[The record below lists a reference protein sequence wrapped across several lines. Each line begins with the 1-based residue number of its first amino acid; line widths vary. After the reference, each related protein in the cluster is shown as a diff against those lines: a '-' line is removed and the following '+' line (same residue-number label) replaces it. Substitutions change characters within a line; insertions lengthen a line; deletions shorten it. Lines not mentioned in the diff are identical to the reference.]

1 MARRAVVPTI
11 ISSREFNHDI
21 GGAKRAAETGPV
33 IVTDRGTPA
42 FVLLQY
48 EEYRRLA
55 SQGAASILDLL
66 DHPESEDIDFDP
78 PRLGQE
84 VLRPADLS

>member
-1 MARRAVVPTI
+1 MPTT
-11 ISSREFNHDI
+11 ISSREFNHDV

-42 FVLLQY
+42 FVLLRY
-48 EEYRRLA
+48 EDYRRLTG
-55 SQGAASILDLL
+55 QGEASILDLL
-66 DHPESEDIDFDP
+66 DHPDSAEIDFEP

-84 VLRPADLS
+84 VLVPPDLG

>member
-1 MARRAVVPTI
+1 MPTT

-21 GGAKRAAETGPV
+21 GRAKRAAEAGPV

-42 FVLLQY
+42 FVLLRY
-48 EEYRRLA
+48 EEYRRLTGHGA
-55 SQGAASILDLL
+55 SSILDLL
-66 DHPESEDIDFDP
+66 DHPESADIDFDP

-84 VLRPADLS
+84 VSRPVDLS